1 MSPTESALLG
11 ALIGLARAM
20 ESDEAMPAPN
30 APKVLVEALAHMH
43 TADEAAAKVL
53 VVRIHQEKLRL
64 LPDCAA
70 CPHPCGR
77 TDDYDTAKL
86 SEDGSQVEALK
97 LELLSRLQKIAAQ
110 QKDTALPETA
120 KLLQDGLNQIG
131 WGYRAETLE
140 KALQKCPA

>member
-1 MSPTESALLG
+1 MSPTESMLLG
-11 ALIGLARAM
+11 ALIGLARAL
-20 ESDEAMPAPN
+20 ESDEAMPAPD
-30 APKVLVEALAHMH
+30 APKIMVETLTRMH
-43 TADEAAAKVL
+43 TADKATAKL
-53 VVRIHQEKLRL
+53 LAQRIRQEKLRL

-86 SEDGSQVEALK
+86 SEDGSEVEALK
-97 LELLSRLQKIAAQ
+97 LELLSRLQKIAGQ
-110 QKDTALPETA
+110 QEVPSSETV

-140 KALQKCPA
+140 KALQNYPV

>member
-53 VVRIHQEKLRL
+53 VERIQQEKLRL

-86 SEDGSQVEALK
+86 TEDGSQVEALK

-110 QKDTALPETA
+110 QKDTALPETV

-140 KALQKCPA
+140 KALQNCPA

>member
-20 ESDEAMPAPN
+20 ESDEAMPAPK

-53 VVRIHQEKLRL
+53 VERIHQEKLRL

-86 SEDGSQVEALK
+86 TEDGSQVEALK

-110 QKDTALPETA
+110 QKDTALPETV

>member
-1 MSPTESALLG
+1 MSPTESMLLG
-11 ALIGLARAM
+11 GLIGLARAL
-20 ESDEAMPAPN
+20 ESDEAMPAPD
-30 APKVLVEALAHMH
+30 APKVMVEALARMH
-43 TADEAAAKVL
+43 TADEATAKL
-53 VVRIHQEKLRL
+53 LAQRIHQEKLRL

-86 SEDGSQVEALK
+86 SEDGSEVEALK
-97 LELLSRLQKIAAQ
+97 LELLSRLQNIAMQ
-110 QKDTALPETA
+110 QNDAAPPETV

-140 KALQKCPA
+140 KALQHYPV